1 MRTKLSGVLILVA
14 LMFSYA
20 LTFPF
25 FEQARN
31 AVSRVELQELTLP
44 PFVSRF
50 LALEFRS
57 VAADYL
63 FVRVTQF
70 YGGEMQNRRELPQG
84 GWLWLYSNLQ
94 VVTDLDPYFEDP
106 YYFGNAVLT
115 WNTGMFNQ
123 ANKLLQKGTDARTW
137 DWQLPFFIGFNK
149 FYFLNESKG
158 GADYLLIAA
167 KRPGASPY
175 LPALAAR
182 LYNSAGRT
190 ENAIA
195 FLLTF
200 WENERDARIR
210 KNYEIRID
218 ALRKILFLEKAV
230 TAYKKKTGRLPQ
242 NLNILV
248 EAGLIREI
256 PQDPYGG
263 TFYIDKDGSIKT
275 TSKLA
280 FKQQSQKNQQ

>member
-1 MRTKLSGVLILVA
+1 
-14 LMFSYA
+14 MFSYA
-20 LTFPF
+20 ATFPF
-25 FEQARN
+25 FEQARRT
-31 AVSRVELQELTLP
+31 VSSVELQELTLP

-84 GWLWLYSNLQ
+84 GWVWLYSNLQ

-137 DWQLPFFIGFNK
+137 DWQLPFFIGFNN
-149 FYFLNESKG
+149 FYFLNENKIA
-158 GADYLLIAA
+158 ADYLLKASE
-167 KRPGASPY
+167 RPRAWLF
-175 LPALAAR
+175 LPTLAAR
-182 LYNSAGRT
+182 LYSQAGRT

-195 FLLTF
+195 FLLVF
-200 WENERDARIR
+200 WENEKDVRV
-210 KNYEIRID
+210 KKGYEIRID

-230 TAYKKKTGRLPQ
+230 TAYKKKTGRHPQ
-242 NLNILV
+242 NLNILI

-256 PQDPYGG
+256 PLDPYGG

-280 FKQQSQKNQQ
+280 FKPRPLPNKENNPK